1 MNLSEQAARLTELRD
16 QILTLADTDGDLSDE
31 DAARYAELNTEFDEL
46 RATHEADFVRAAEY
60 AQRVDAVRNFEAGAF
75 EAPEER
81 RQAPAFHRE
90 VDPFDERTISEIGP
104 REAAVRAIGETTHID
119 ADAQA
124 EAMRKLDLVRT
135 DGDNMRGFDQY
146 VLRHGSDDYTSAF
159 LKMAAGRSWDLTDA
173 EKHAFKSARQFDSE
187 RGLTLTAA
195 NGGAMIPTFLD
206 PTVILTNAGTTNP
219 LRQIS
224 RVVSVMSNVWNGVTS
239 DGITLAYGTEGGDSS
254 DVAAT
259 YQSPSVTCYKASG
272 TVPATI
278 EAFEDIQGLGAEV
291 ARELADA
298 KDRLDAQVFTK
309 GTGSNQ
315 PIGVV
320 TALYTETSRW
330 SSHTTNSA
338 MTATDVLN
346 TQNTLG
352 ARAAEGGAH
361 ALGVE
366 VVLGRGVADPDPPGR
381 RAQREGLS
389 ALFVEDR
396 AGSRDERL
404 PVGEVPVGGVGGDP
418 GPAGRFPQHHS
429 IRPALACHGHTG
441 VEERLV
447 QRTVPVGAPLLDGAV
462 VVCHCG
468 QRTHGEGAWD
478 DHDNRRAERNIH
490 R

>member
-206 PTVILTNAGTTNP
+206 PTVILTNAGTANP

-254 DVAAT
+254 DVAST
-259 YQSPSVTCYKASG
+259 YQAPSVTCYKASG

-352 ARAAEGGAH
+352 ARYQNQASWIASLHYHNRVRQFGTQYYGQTREFGQPISDSI
-361 ALGVE
+361 
-366 VVLGRGVADPDPPGR
+366 LGRPAYQASDMSTALSSITNVAFVYGDFNSFVIADRVGMEVEFIPHLFSAGNGLPNGR
-381 RAQREGLS
+381 RAWYVHYRNGSDVVNNTAFVLS
-389 ALFVEDR
+389 VN
-396 AGSRDERL
+396 
-404 PVGEVPVGGVGGDP
+404 P
-418 GPAGRFPQHHS
+418 GA
-429 IRPALACHGHTG
+429 
-441 VEERLV
+441 
-447 QRTVPVGAPLLDGAV
+447 
-462 VVCHCG
+462 
-468 QRTHGEGAWD
+468 
-478 DHDNRRAERNIH
+478 
-490 R
+490 